1 MKKLILEMTIAFAV
15 SLLIGA
21 TCDQILGAENK
32 KPVMRMITTGDV
44 FILQEMGAVILPE
57 KDELRIDMVAPQS
70 GRPEGYKSV
79 DLRKDDIILMLNGKK
94 VAALKDLKD
103 GYEALAIGADVK
115 LGIKRDRQM
124 MIVSFAKID
133 PAKLPKRAMTM
144 TVEGKDGPV
153 TSDSFEVV
161 RLDGAEGKI
170 IPITELGLIIKEDA
184 GKVLVAHVLPN
195 SKEVFDKVIMQEG
208 DQILELNGTKIAAV
222 GDFELHYQ
230 KLAVGEIV
238 GLVFHRDGKPVK
250 VEVKKPAAGAQPT
263 FIQKKVTQ

>member
-1 MKKLILEMTIAFAV
+1 MKKLFLNMTIALAL
-15 SLLIGA
+15 SLIIGA
-21 TCDQILGAENK
+21 TCDQILGADNK

-44 FILQEMGAVILPE
+44 LILQEIGAVILPE
-57 KDELRIDMVAPQS
+57 KDELRVEMVGPES
-70 GRPEGYKSV
+70 SRPEGYKSI
-79 DLRKDDIILMLNGKK
+79 DLRKDDVILMLNGKK
-94 VAALKDLKD
+94 MTALKDLKD

-161 RLDGAEGKI
+161 RLEGAEGKI

-195 SKEVFDKVIMQEG
+195 SKEVFDKVVAQEG
-208 DQILELNGTKIAAV
+208 DQILELNGSKIGAV
-222 GDFELHYQ
+222 GEFELHYQ

-238 GLVFHRDGKPVK
+238 GLVLQRDGKPVK
-250 VEVKKPAAGAQPT
+250 IEIKKPEAGSQPT